1 MNYMKFILILSISLA
16 GILVNAQ
23 TVQIIEGKTYTNSDS
38 TWLGVNISRKDP
50 TSLTFKN
57 NSITSV
63 NRYGYLL
70 CAGDEVPGASN
81 NNLDAAVITGNRLK
95 WNGTPEIGIIPHG
108 IFTGYNIN
116 VKVKYNYLDRVPMA
130 IIRKS
135 NGMTD
140 VSGVVAYNIVKDPGV
155 GIVIKGMNGVRI
167 YNNTFYSSLTTSETN
182 RPLVHIYENSDISPA
197 GSATGTK
204 IFNNVFYTKNKIRN
218 ISISSANM
226 PGFESDY
233 NIFYCESGTPV
244 FSVNGSLKT
253 FAEWQALGYDTH
265 SIVINPDFKDF
276 TYFVPKKRLD
286 HGKNLGSEFQSGLSP
301 DAKWGTSDP
310 ATSAQNG
317 TWQVGAFIYPKP
329 ENKPPVISISLADKG
344 EEFTSPATIDI
355 DAIASDPDGYINKV
369 EFYNGTAKLGESTS
383 TPFSFT
389 WKNVSEGTYSLKAVA
404 TDNQNSKTTSE
415 SITLTVGNMPTS
427 ISNPTFSNMPA
438 SRNNGR
444 NSVRL
449 YPNPTTGIFKIDLS
463 DSLLSEKNTV
473 TIISLKGEILYTG
486 LLMRDETNRQYDL
499 SHAEAGSYIILVK
512 SNQAVFTGKFIKN

>member
-1 MNYMKFILILSISLA
+1 
-16 GILVNAQ
+16 
-23 TVQIIEGKTYTNSDS
+23 
-38 TWLGVNISRKDP
+38 
-50 TSLTFKN
+50 
-57 NSITSV
+57 
-63 NRYGYLL
+63 
-70 CAGDEVPGASN
+70 
-81 NNLDAAVITGNRLK
+81 
-95 WNGTPEIGIIPHG
+95 
-108 IFTGYNIN
+108 
-116 VKVKYNYLDRVPMA
+116 
-130 IIRKS
+130 
-135 NGMTD
+135 
-140 VSGVVAYNIVKDPGV
+140 
-155 GIVIKGMNGVRI
+155 GMNGVRI
-167 YNNTFYSSLTTSETN
+167 YNNTFYSSLTTAETN
-182 RPLVHIYENSDISPA
+182 RALIDIYENPSTTPA

-204 IFNNVFYTKNKIRN
+204 IFNNIFYTKNKIRN
-218 ISISSANM
+218 ISISNACI

-244 FSVNGSLKT
+244 FSVNGSQKT

-286 HGKNLGSEFQSGLSP
+286 HGKSLGNEFQSGLSP

-310 ATSAQNG
+310 AISAQNG

-344 EEFTSPATIDI
+344 EGFISPATIDI

-389 WKNVSEGTYSLKAVA
+389 WKNVSAGTYSLKAVA

-415 SITLTVGNMPTS
+415 PITLTVGNMPTS
-427 ISNPTFSNMPA
+427 INNPTISNMPA
-438 SRNNGR
+438 AGNNGR

-449 YPNPTTGIFKIDLS
+449 YPNPTKGIFQIDLS

-486 LLMRDETNRQYDL
+486 LMMRDETNRQYDL
-499 SHAEAGSYIILVK
+499 SHAEAGSYIIMVK